1 VMRALDKGMKVK
13 SWITGEIYEINE
25 FRGQMVIL
33 NREDHSGQ
41 VLTDKENLKLFYEKV
56 EKETQ
61 FNSKNEMRK

>member
-1 VMRALDKGMKVK
+1 MRALDKGMKVK